1 MRCGQLYCRDC
12 MVEDVI
18 SGDRLN
24 LLCLNCA
31 RRSVVP
37 KSGIGKFGGLARYLR
52 FRGAFTDTVK
62 LGFPRIDG
70 IIGENLPM
78 AAFRDEGWWRNSE
91 GNVHARGWLDAGWEV
106 QEVHLKEGCVV
117 FHKVREVQ
125 TPKSVYAKIEKPFT
139 PVPVR
144 RLRSKV
150 PSKTKVSKLYA
161 RVKNIERRRTSLP
174 QYRGLGPKPKSGKRL
189 VDPDKESW

>member
-1 MRCGQLYCRDC
+1 
-12 MVEDVI
+12 V

-31 RRSVVP
+31 RRSVVL
-37 KSGIGKFGGLARYLR
+37 KSSSDKFSSLTRYLR
-52 FRGAFTDTVK
+52 FRGSFTDSVK
-62 LGFPRIDG
+62 LGFARIDG

-78 AAFRDEGWWRNSE
+78 AAYRDDGWWNNNQ
-91 GNVHARGWLDAGWEV
+91 GNVHARGWLSAGWTVAEV
-106 QEVHLKEGCVV
+106 NLKEAYIV
-117 FHKVREVQ
+117 FRKVREAPAQ
-125 TPKSVYAKIEKPFT
+125 KSVYAKIEKPFT

-161 RVKNIERRRTSLP
+161 RVKNIERQRATAP
-174 QYRGLGPKPKSGKRL
+174 NYRGLGTKRKSERRL
-189 VDPDKESW
+189 IDPERS

>member
-1 MRCGQLYCRDC
+1 

-37 KSGIGKFGGLARYLR
+37 KLSSDKFGGLTRYLR
-52 FRGAFTDTVK
+52 FRGAFTGTVK
-62 LGFPRIDG
+62 LSFSRIDG

-78 AAFRDEGWWRNSE
+78 AAYRNEGWWNNNQE
-91 GNVHARGWLDAGWEV
+91 NVHARGWLTAGWTVEEV
-106 QEVHLKEGCVV
+106 NLKEAYVV
-117 FHKVREVQ
+117 FRKVREAPAQ
-125 TPKSVYAKIEKPFT
+125 KSAYAKIEKPFT

-150 PSKTKVSKLYA
+150 PSRTKVSKLYA
-161 RVKNIERRRTSLP
+161 RVKNIERQRATAP
-174 QYRGLGPKPKSGKRL
+174 QYRGLGTKRKSKTRL
-189 VDPDKESW
+189 IDTEKS

>member
-1 MRCGQLYCRDC
+1 

-24 LLCLNCA
+24 LVCLNCA

-37 KSGIGKFGGLARYLR
+37 KSSSDRFNSLTRYLR
-52 FRGAFTDTVK
+52 FRASFTDTVK
-62 LGFPRIDG
+62 LSFARIDG
-70 IIGENLPM
+70 IIGENLPIV
-78 AAFRDEGWWRNSE
+78 AYRDEGWWSNAQ
-91 GNVHARGWLDAGWEV
+91 GNVHSRGWLNAGWDV
-106 QEVHLKEGCVV
+106 QEVNLKEACVV
-117 FHKVREVQ
+117 FRKVREVPTQ
-125 TPKSVYAKIEKPFT
+125 RNVYGKIEKPFT

-161 RVKNIERRRTSLP
+161 RVKNIEKQRANLP
-174 QYRGLGPKPKSGKRL
+174 QYRGLGMKRQSGRRLIDPEKS
-189 VDPDKESW
+189 